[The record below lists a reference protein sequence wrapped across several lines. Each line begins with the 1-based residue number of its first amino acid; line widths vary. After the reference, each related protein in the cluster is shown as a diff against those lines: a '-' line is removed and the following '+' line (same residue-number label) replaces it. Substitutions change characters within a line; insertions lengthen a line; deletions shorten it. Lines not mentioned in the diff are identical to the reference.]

1 MAWFWLIFAM
11 GCVVVE
17 IASPMFGFVL
27 LGASSVVG
35 AALAAAGYPLWLQIL
50 AVAIASLLSLTLLR
64 PRILAKMSS
73 SPGVQSRAE
82 KLIGKVG
89 KVVEPIDPV
98 AGTGRI
104 IVDGHD
110 WAATAATSIA
120 VGQLVVVDSSDGIRL
135 NVRSKS

>member
-11 GCVVVE
+11 GCVIIE

-27 LGASSVVG
+27 LGGSAVVG
-35 AALAAAGYPLWLQIL
+35 AALAAAGYPLWLQIV
-50 AVAIASLLSLTLLR
+50 AVAIAAMLSLTLLR
-64 PRILAKMSS
+64 PRILAKIAV
-73 SPGVQSRAE
+73 SPGVPSRAE
-82 KLIGKVG
+82 RLIGKVG

-110 WAATAATSIA
+110 WAATAVTAIA
-120 VGQLVVVDSSDGIRL
+120 VGSLVVVDASDGIRL
-135 NVRSKS
+135 SVRSKS